1 MREADQI
8 PRNSLAW
15 LLLAQ
20 AVILAPHVVHVPL
33 WIWGVWLFVV
43 FWRWQIFRG
52 AWGFPGWAVKLV
64 LVASSSAGLYL
75 VYRGSFGVQT
85 MVGLLIVGF
94 ILKLIEMRKRG
105 DLLLLCHL
113 GYFVIA
119 TQFLFFS
126 SVFAALY
133 GLLSLTVLS
142 ATLLASHQSLDQHR
156 FWRTL
161 RLTGMLVLQAIPLML
176 LLFLIAPRVGPLWAV
191 PVNSSAAKSGM
202 SDTMSPG
209 DISQLSRSAELVF
222 RATFDGDVPPQS
234 ELYWRGLV
242 FSHFDGRRWSQS
254 NAQISRANI
263 NWQDQERAD
272 WRDELRYEGR
282 EYRYQVIIEP
292 TQQPWLLSL
301 TAPQQWDS
309 EAGLTQELSLQ
320 RKRPITQR
328 IQYRITSSLA
338 FNYQADQLE
347 DWQRRQALQL
357 PGGSNP
363 RTREIAEQWQREAG
377 SAEALIERL
386 LQHYNASFRYTLQPP
401 ILGQESVDE
410 FLWQTQKGFCEHFA
424 SSFVFFMRAA
434 GIPARVVVGYQG
446 GEYNPLENYFAVR
459 QREAHAWSEVWLPGR
474 GWVRI
479 DPTAAVAPERIE
491 QGVDF
496 SLNEEDSQ
504 LLDNSF
510 ASGISLL
517 NTLRLRWEGF
527 NYLWSRWVLGYNAET
542 QGAFLERLLGGMDI
556 WRIALFV
563 LVAGALII
571 GAIMLFLLWGQRKR
585 YHYPADR
592 YYQRFC
598 NKLARSGFSR
608 QPGEAPRDF
617 AQRVSQQRPDLSTPL
632 YTITELY
639 EWASYAGNQAALVD
653 LKRAVTRFV
662 VRPGLSS

>member
-126 SVFAALY
+126 NVFAALY
-133 GLLSLTVLS
+133 GLFSLTVLS

-161 RLTGMLVLQAIPLML
+161 RLTGVLVLQAVPLML

-191 PVNSSAAKSGM
+191 PMNTSAAKTGM

-209 DISQLSRSAELVF
+209 DISQLSRSTELVF
-222 RATFDGDVPPQS
+222 RATFEGAAPPQA

-254 NAQISRANI
+254 NAQISRYNI
-263 NWQDQERAD
+263 NWPEQGRAD
-272 WRDELRYEGR
+272 WRDELRYQGN

-292 TQQPWLLSL
+292 TQQSWMFSL
-301 TAPQQWDS
+301 TAPQQWGDD
-309 EAGLTQELSLQ
+309 AGLSQELSLQ
-320 RKRPITQR
+320 RQRPITQR
-328 IQYRITSSLA
+328 IQYWVTSSLD
-338 FNYQADQLE
+338 FRYQPGQLE
-347 DWQRRQALQL
+347 DWQHRQALQL
-357 PGGSNP
+357 PAGSNP
-363 RTREIAEQWQREAG
+363 RTRTLAEQWQREAD
-377 SAEALIERL
+377 SEDALIRRV

-401 ILGQESVDE
+401 LLGEESVDE
-410 FLWQTQKGFCEHFA
+410 FLWETQAGFCEHFA

-446 GEYNPLENYFAVR
+446 GEYNPLENYYAVR
-459 QREAHAWSEVWLPGR
+459 QREAHAWAEVWLPER
-474 GWVRI
+474 GWVRV

-496 SLNEEDSQ
+496 SLDEEDVQ
-504 LLDNSF
+504 LLGNSF
-510 ASGISLL
+510 VSDISLL

-542 QGAFLERLLGGMDI
+542 QGSLFERWLGGVDI

-563 LVAGALII
+563 LASGALILGVI
-571 GAIMLFLLWGQRKR
+571 VLFLLWGQRRR
-585 YHYPADR
+585 YRYPADR
-592 YYQRFC
+592 YYQRYC
-598 NKLARSGFSR
+598 NKLARLGFSR
-608 QPGEAPRDF
+608 QSGEAPRDF
-617 AQRVSQQRPDLSTPL
+617 AQRVIHLRPDLSKPINS
-632 YTITELY
+632 ITELY
-639 EWASYAGNQAALVD
+639 EWASYAGNQAALID
-653 LKRAVTRFV
+653 LRRAVANFV
-662 VRPGLSS
+662 VRPT

>member
-126 SVFAALY
+126 NVFAALY
-133 GLLSLTVLS
+133 GLFSLTVLS

-161 RLTGMLVLQAIPLML
+161 RLTGVLVLQAVPLML

-191 PVNSSAAKSGM
+191 PMNTSAAKTGM

-209 DISQLSRSAELVF
+209 DISQLSRSTELVF
-222 RATFDGDVPPQS
+222 RATFEGAAPPQA

-254 NAQISRANI
+254 NAQISRYNI
-263 NWQDQERAD
+263 NWPEQGRAD
-272 WRDELRYEGR
+272 WRDELLYQGN

-292 TQQPWLLSL
+292 TQQSWMFSL
-301 TAPQQWDS
+301 TAPHQWGDD
-309 EAGLTQELSLQ
+309 AGLSQELSLQ
-320 RKRPITQR
+320 RQRPITQR
-328 IQYRITSSLA
+328 IQYWVTSSLD
-338 FNYQADQLE
+338 FRYQPGQLE

-357 PGGSNP
+357 PAGSNP
-363 RTREIAEQWQREAG
+363 RTRTLAEQWQREAD
-377 SAEALIERL
+377 SEDALIRRV

-401 ILGQESVDE
+401 LLGEESVDE
-410 FLWQTQKGFCEHFA
+410 FLWETQSGFCEHFA

-446 GEYNPLENYFAVR
+446 GEYNPLENYYAVR
-459 QREAHAWSEVWLPGR
+459 QREAHAWAEVWLPER
-474 GWVRI
+474 GWVRV

-496 SLNEEDSQ
+496 SLDEEDVQ

-510 ASGISLL
+510 VSDISLL

-542 QGAFLERLLGGMDI
+542 QGSLFERWLGGVDI

-563 LVAGALII
+563 LVSGALIL
-571 GAIMLFLLWGQRKR
+571 GAIMLFLLWGQRRR
-585 YHYPADR
+585 YRYPADR
-592 YYQRFC
+592 YYQRYC
-598 NKLARSGFSR
+598 SKLARLGFSR
-608 QPGEAPRDF
+608 QSGEAPRDF
-617 AQRVSQQRPDLSTPL
+617 AQRVIRLRPDLSKPINS
-632 YTITELY
+632 ITELY
-639 EWASYAGNQAALVD
+639 EWASYAGNQAALID
-653 LKRAVTRFV
+653 LRRAVANFV
-662 VRPGLSS
+662 VRPT

>member
-126 SVFAALY
+126 NVFAALY
-133 GLLSLTVLS
+133 GLFSLTVLS

-161 RLTGMLVLQAIPLML
+161 RLTGVLVLQAVPLML

-191 PVNSSAAKSGM
+191 PMNTSAAKTGM

-209 DISQLSRSAELVF
+209 DISQLSRSTELVF
-222 RATFDGDVPPQS
+222 RATFEGAAPPQA

-242 FSHFDGRRWSQS
+242 FSHFDGRRWSQA
-254 NAQISRANI
+254 NAQISRYNI
-263 NWQDQERAD
+263 NWPEQGRAD
-272 WRDELRYEGR
+272 WRDELRYQGN

-292 TQQPWLLSL
+292 TQQSWMFSL
-301 TAPQQWDS
+301 TAPQQWGDD
-309 EAGLTQELSLQ
+309 AGLSQELSLQ
-320 RKRPITQR
+320 RQRPITQR
-328 IQYRITSSLA
+328 IQYWVTSSLD
-338 FNYQADQLE
+338 FRYQPDQLE

-357 PGGSNP
+357 PAGSNP
-363 RTREIAEQWQREAG
+363 RTRTLAEQWQREAD
-377 SAEALIERL
+377 SEDALIRRV

-401 ILGQESVDE
+401 LLGQESVDE
-410 FLWQTQKGFCEHFA
+410 FLWETQAGFCEHFA

-446 GEYNPLENYFAVR
+446 GEYNPLENYYAVR
-459 QREAHAWSEVWLPGR
+459 QREAHAWAEVWLPER
-474 GWVRI
+474 GWVRV

-496 SLNEEDSQ
+496 SLDEEDVQ

-510 ASGISLL
+510 VSDISLL

-542 QGAFLERLLGGMDI
+542 QGSLFERWLGGVDI

-563 LVAGALII
+563 LVSGALIL
-571 GAIMLFLLWGQRKR
+571 GATMLFLLWGQRRR
-585 YHYPADR
+585 YRYPADR
-592 YYQRFC
+592 YYQRYC
-598 NKLARSGFSR
+598 NKLARLGFSR
-608 QPGEAPRDF
+608 QSGEAPRDF
-617 AQRVSQQRPDLSTPL
+617 AQRVIRLRPDLSKPINS
-632 YTITELY
+632 ITELY
-639 EWASYAGNQAALVD
+639 EWASYAGNQAALID
-653 LKRAVTRFV
+653 LRRAVANFV
-662 VRPGLSS
+662 VRPT